1 MHFPQDL
8 KIFIT
13 VFWQLYRYSNNVTS
27 FYWLTQL
34 VAVQR
39 DSNAIRGFKK
49 LSLESMNVGDNDL
62 QRFY

>member
-13 VFWQLYRYSNNVTS
+13 VFWLLYRYSNNVTS

-39 DSNAIRGFKK
+39 DSNAIRDF
-49 LSLESMNVGDNDL
+49 
-62 QRFY
+62 